1 MKPPTISPSRGPP
14 KKTQP
19 LIHNNVMYIAPLNKL
34 GYIEARD
41 PKTDEILWDLKIYD
55 IEYDPHLER
64 DVQEIYI
71 TSIQLASGGLEV
83 SDEFNTKYFVNL
95 KTKEVEKI

>member
-1 MKPPTISPSRGPP
+1 MKPPIISPSRGPP
-14 KKTQP
+14 KRAQP

-41 PKTDEILWDLKIYD
+41 AKTDELLWDLKIYD
-55 IEYDPHLER
+55 VEYDPRLER

-71 TSIQLASGGLEV
+71 TSIQSISGGLEV
-83 SDEFNTKYFVNL
+83 SDECNTKYFVNL
-95 KTKEVEKI
+95 KTKKVEKI

>member
-14 KKTQP
+14 KKVQP
-19 LIHNNVMYIAPLNKL
+19 LIHNDVKFIAPLNRL

-41 PKTDEILWDLKIYD
+41 VKTDELLWDVKLYD
-55 IEYDPHLER
+55 IEHDPHLER

-71 TSIQLASGGLEV
+71 TSIQLESGGLKV